1 MLLLIVGA
9 WSIRSRAARWAVL
22 LGTPLMGALFLTHV
36 MFPRAPSFYMATPL
50 LTPRIRITPM
60 EWAGWWYLY
69 LGGLVGALAA
79 ERRPRWLLF
88 WQSAIAAGICLAV
101 EQMGSSIGFWWW
113 HVLQPNDPSYGNP
126 VYDRVMGWAPFPV
139 GHALFGWA
147 MERSIPVGML
157 LLSIVTLIKTRSL
170 WRFGR
175 LLALMFTTSAV
186 LMFLGVRMMLGT
198 SILFLAGAM
207 WLFGRLLESDL
218 GAAWES
224 LAPQRNWPIVASYGV
239 VITVCV
245 VLLAAN
251 GYADRSLL
259 VLPLAAATL
268 AVGWRA
274 ARRIDGRADLR

>member
-1 MLLLIVGA
+1 
-9 WSIRSRAARWAVL
+9 
-22 LGTPLMGALFLTHV
+22 
-36 MFPRAPSFYMATPL
+36 
-50 LTPRIRITPM
+50 
-60 EWAGWWYLY
+60 
-69 LGGLVGALAA
+69 
-79 ERRPRWLLF
+79 
-88 WQSAIAAGICLAV
+88 
-101 EQMGSSIGFWWW
+101 
-113 HVLQPNDPSYGNP
+113 
-126 VYDRVMGWAPFPV
+126 
-139 GHALFGWA
+139 
-147 MERSIPVGML
+147 
-157 LLSIVTLIKTRSL
+157 
-170 WRFGR
+170 
-175 LLALMFTTSAV
+175 MFTTSAV